1 MSVIACHDELVD
13 ECLDEQA
20 EEVAWFIEEV
30 MVARMDQVLNPDLDA
45 HPDRVPVEVDVEIL
59 ESWSGK

>member
-1 MSVIACHDELVD
+1 VIACHDELVD

-30 MVARMDQVLNPDLDA
+30 MVARMD
-45 HPDRVPVEVDVEIL
+45 
-59 ESWSGK
+59 